1 MYERECI
8 HVMSVTDA
16 SPSEDRS
23 AVIDN
28 TAKFIIENTKDLA
41 SGEYVV
47 FQSDVR
53 YMNDNR
59 PFTMIVAKYHDGFDV
74 AYWINSWGTFVFRMS
89 KEEPINVSRVSRIMP
104 TKLICTHL
112 YWELNDPVD
121 KSVCK
126 HWEEMSAL
134 AVIKDIS
141 CVQERIIIHQE
152 VPADYMNEFLVRQ
165 LTDVYCK
172 PNRSLDKNMFGT
184 VVMLEKGLMESH
196 ILNFKRNTVL
206 LSYFEGVGSIE
217 QGRLY
222 KMLRSGE
229 PSVSH
234 KLT

>member
-1 MYERECI
+1 
-8 HVMSVTDA
+8 MSATDA

-47 FQSDVR
+47 FQSEVR

-59 PFTMIVAKYHDGFDV
+59 AFTMIVAKYHDGFDV
-74 AYWINSWGTFVFRMS
+74 VYWLNSWGTFVFRLS
-89 KEEPINVSRVSRIMP
+89 KEDLVFVSRVSRIMP
-104 TKLICTHL
+104 TKLVCSHL
-112 YWELNDPVD
+112 QWELNDSVD

-126 HWEEMSAL
+126 DWKDMSAL

-141 CVQERIIIHQE
+141 CVQERIIIHRE

-172 PNRSLDKNMFGT
+172 PNRSLDKDTFGT
-184 VVMLEKGLMESH
+184 VVMIEKGLMESH
-196 ILNFKRNTVL
+196 RLNFKRNTVL

-222 KMLRSGE
+222 KILRRDNDD
-229 PSVSH
+229 PRRI
-234 KLT
+234 

>member
-8 HVMSVTDA
+8 RVMSATDA

-28 TAKFIIENTKDLA
+28 TANFIIETTKDLA

-74 AYWINSWGTFVFRMS
+74 VYWLNSWGTFVFRMS
-89 KEEPINVSRVSRIMP
+89 KEEPIDISRVSRKMP
-104 TKLICTHL
+104 IRLLCSHL
-112 YWELNDPVD
+112 QWELNDSVD
-121 KSVCK
+121 ESICK
-126 HWEEMSAL
+126 DWEDMSAL
-134 AVIKDIS
+134 AVIKNIA
-141 CVQERIIIHQE
+141 CVQERIIIHRE
-152 VPADYMNEFLVRQ
+152 VPVDYMNEFLVRQ
-165 LTDVYCK
+165 LTDSYRNLHRPLSK
-172 PNRSLDKNMFGT
+172 DIFGT
-184 VVMLEKGLMESH
+184 VVMIEKGLMESH
-196 ILNFKRNTVL
+196 RLNFKRNTVL

-222 KMLRSGE
+222 KIFRGE
-229 PSVSH
+229 TH
-234 KLT
+234 